1 MKKLLIATAVAATF
15 FAPQAFAQ
23 AKNFAGWSIAGNLE
37 NTKTETNTGTTIS
50 GTKDATSTNL
60 QVQGGYAWALGDS
73 FVLGLNLGLGFGEN
87 KAGDFGT
94 ISVTNKARAAWSI
107 EPGFAVSN
115 TTLVYGKFTLNGAS
129 YNESAGFEKTETG
142 TGYGIGA
149 RFLMNKN
156 VFLQAGYDVVS
167 YNAAYANVKQSSSAL
182 TFGVGYKF

>member
-1 MKKLLIATAVAATF
+1 MKKLLIATAVAATL

-23 AKNFAGWSIAGNLE
+23 AKNFAGWSIAGTLE
-37 NTKTETNTGTTIS
+37 NTKTETNTGTTF

-87 KAGDFGT
+87 KAGDFAT
-94 ISVTNKARAAWSI
+94 ASATNKARAAWSI

-115 TTLVYGKFTLNGAS
+115 TTLVYGKFTLNGATYS
-129 YNESAGFEKTETG
+129 EPGIEKTETG

-167 YNAAYANVKQSSSAL
+167 YNAAYANLKQSSSAL
-182 TFGVGYKF
+182 SFGVGYKF